1 MPVLRTIYQGCID
14 SPGEKRAC
22 SSVHGKFKPCAKS
35 SNNRYKTYTVIAHEI
50 TRNTLLPH
58 LNFAV
63 YRAYNGPCMPS
74 SPSWSLYELVS
85 HETFLLRVHNSYNIS
100 IGCLYNGHMSQLSL
114 TRWMQHVEHICINF
128 LSCMPLEWN
137 INTVLVNNNNGIP

>member
-100 IGCLYNGHMSQLSL
+100 IVNSSCLYNGHMSRFIITYQMDAACRTYLYQLPL
-114 TRWMQHVEHICINF
+114 LHAIGMEYQHCAR
-128 LSCMPLEWN
+128 
-137 INTVLVNNNNGIP
+137 